1 MALSTGTR
9 SLSKLGLWGTETWNR
24 RAAVEVKGGVFDGR
38 RGRDWSKDIYEGSM
52 DMDRGVGIDCEIRN
66 GEREKIGITLMT

>member
-1 MALSTGTR
+1 M
-9 SLSKLGLWGTETWNR
+9 
-24 RAAVEVKGGVFDGR
+24 KGGGIDGR